1 MPWIQ
6 LRGQAPCTSPN
17 AGFLAGVDL
26 AVVWLDSVTR
36 GASRILLGV
45 IAIKV

>member
-1 MPWIQ
+1 
-6 LRGQAPCTSPN
+6 
-17 AGFLAGVDL
+17 LAGVDL

-36 GASRILLGV
+36 GARESSTAPFGV